1 MTTRRRFTWLLAG
14 ALAFGTAC
22 ASPPGIEERE
32 IFPEDAAGAAD
43 VPLGGT
49 ALLQRKRELA
59 RAHGDLTHFIATLE
73 SLRHRRDRNGA
84 ILFSRFIDAYMGTHL
99 DPMLRGEWQSRHP
112 ELLGLDAN
120 LRVAKAQVF
129 VALRDPRRVQVV
141 LDDLA
146 ARYAG
151 RESMLVEFP
160 IGGQSTLAEALALL
174 RKRKWR
180 G

>member
-1 MTTRRRFTWLLAG
+1 
-14 ALAFGTAC
+14 
-22 ASPPGIEERE
+22 
-32 IFPEDAAGAAD
+32 
-43 VPLGGT
+43 
-49 ALLQRKRELA
+49 
-59 RAHGDLTHFIATLE
+59 
-73 SLRHRRDRNGA
+73 
-84 ILFSRFIDAYMGTHL
+84 
-99 DPMLRGEWQSRHP
+99 
-112 ELLGLDAN
+112 
-120 LRVAKAQVF
+120 VF